1 MASYVAYL
9 IYFLCVTMVRPQS
22 VCKRGGYPLKWSV
35 MEIRFPKGRA
45 WVKFL
50 DLPLR
55 VKFLLSFLA
64 VISFGG
70 IVSLIFGTRLE
81 HRTIFSLAQA
91 KVRHD
96 LASAWTVYNEKLNDI
111 RDIVRLNASR
121 DAIQKALVTRDRE
134 TLRRLLG
141 RVQREFAL
149 DILTI
154 TDETGKVVARARRP
168 ESFGDDQSQDPLLSR
183 AFSHEVVTATEIV
196 PRAELLKEGED
207 LAERA
212 YLELIPTPKA
222 APRPEA
228 REENGMM
235 LKAAAPVLAE
245 DGRLLGAL
253 YGGILLNR
261 NYEIVDRVKDIVFK
275 GEKYK
280 DKEIGTV
287 TIFQNDLRIST
298 NVTDEAGRRAIGTRV
313 SREVYEAVLVRGQP
327 WIGRAFVVNHWYIT
341 AYEPIRNFRRDIIGM
356 LYVGMLEKPYIDLR
370 NNVMLT
376 FAGIAGLCV
385 IILLILL
392 SVITSSIINPLQ
404 RMVLATQ
411 KIAQGDLNHKVDI
424 TFQDEIGKL
433 AQSFNQ
439 MTENLKTANEN
450 LIQWGKTLEKRVEER
465 TRELREMQDFLIQSE
480 KLASLGKIAAGIAHE
495 INNPLTSILI
505 NTHLM
510 LEKLDKKQEFY
521 ENLSLIAEE
530 TSRCTQIVKGLL
542 EFARQSP
549 PQKVFTDINELIDR
563 TTQLLEN
570 QASFQNVR
578 IVKELD
584 RTLPL
589 LKLDRGKIQQVF
601 WNLMVNACE
610 AMPKG
615 GQLSI
620 STRLSS
626 DKKFVEV
633 RFIDTGIGI
642 PKENIHKLF
651 DPFFTTKASGT
662 GLGLAISYG
671 IIQQHQGWIE
681 VKSEPGQGTMFM
693 VSFPIEVQPHSINKG
708 GIPHA

>member
-1 MASYVAYL
+1 MPIKS
-9 IYFLCVTMVRPQS
+9 P
-22 VCKRGGYPLKWSV
+22 
-35 MEIRFPKGRA
+35 GRKA
-45 WVKFL
+45 WQKFL

-55 VKFLLSFLA
+55 VKFILSFLA

-121 DAIQKALVTRDRE
+121 DAIQRALMSRDRE
-134 TLRRLLG
+134 TLCRLLS

-154 TDETGKVVARARRP
+154 TDETGTVVARASHP
-168 ESFGDDQSQDPLLSR
+168 ESFGDDQSQDPLVSR

-222 APRPEA
+222 APRTEA

-235 LKAAAPVLAE
+235 LKAAAPVLAD
-245 DGRLLGAL
+245 DGQLLGAL

-287 TIFQNDLRIST
+287 TIFQSDLRIST

-313 SREVYEAVLVRGQP
+313 SREVYEAVLIRGQP

-341 AYEPIRNFRRDIIGM
+341 AYEPIRNISRDIIGM

-385 IILLILL
+385 VILLILL

-411 KIAQGDLNHKVDI
+411 KIAQGDLNHKVGID
-424 TFQDEIGKL
+424 FKDEIGKL

-439 MTENLKTANEN
+439 MTENLKAANEN

-510 LEKLDKKQEFY
+510 LEKLNKREGFY
-521 ENLSLIAEE
+521 ENLNLIAEE

-549 PQKVFTDINELIDR
+549 PQKVFTDINDLIDR

-570 QASFQNVR
+570 QASFQNIR
-578 IVKELD
+578 IIKELD

-589 LKLDRGKIQQVF
+589 LKLDRSKIQQVF

-620 STRLSS
+620 STRASS
-626 DKKFVEV
+626 DKKFIEV
-633 RFIDTGIGI
+633 RFIDTGVGI

-651 DPFFTTKASGT
+651 DPFFTTKTTGT

-693 VSFPIEVQPHSINKG
+693 VSFPVESPSHQIDKG

>member
-1 MASYVAYL
+1 MS
-9 IYFLCVTMVRPQS
+9 VRFSGRKIWQ
-22 VCKRGGYPLKWSV
+22 
-35 MEIRFPKGRA
+35 RF
-45 WVKFL
+45 F

-55 VKFLLSFLA
+55 VKFILSFLA

-70 IVSLIFGTRLE
+70 LVSLFFGTRLE

-96 LASAWTVYNEKLNDI
+96 LASAWTVYDEKLNDI

-121 DAIQKALVTRDRE
+121 DSIQKAILTRDRQS
-134 TLRRLLG
+134 LCQLLG
-141 RVQREFAL
+141 RVRREFGL
-149 DILTI
+149 DVLTA
-154 TDETGKVVARARRP
+154 TDETGKVLARARRP
-168 ESFGDDQSQDPLLSR
+168 ETSGDDQSRDPLVRQAL
-183 AFSHEVVTATEIV
+183 ANEVVTSTEIV
-196 PRAELLKEGED
+196 SRDELTKEGED

-212 YLELIPTPKA
+212 HLEFIPTPKA
-222 APRPEA
+222 APRIET

-235 LKAAAPVLAE
+235 LKAAGPIVTD
-245 DGRLLGAL
+245 DGRLVGVL

-280 DKEIGTV
+280 GKEIGTV

-298 NVTDEAGRRAIGTRV
+298 NVTDEAGQRAIGTRV
-313 SREVYEAVLVRGQP
+313 SREVDEAVLIQGQP

-341 AYEPIRNFRRDIIGM
+341 AYEPIRNSQGNIIGM

-376 FAGIAGLCV
+376 FTGIAGLCAV
-385 IILLILL
+385 ILLLIL

-411 KIAQGDLNHKVDI
+411 KIAQGDLNHKVGID
-424 TFQDEIGKL
+424 FKDEIGKL

-439 MTENLKTANEN
+439 MTENLKAANEN
-450 LIQWGKTLEKRVEER
+450 LFQWGKTLEKRVEER
-465 TRELREMQDFLIQSE
+465 TKELREMQDFLVQSE

-510 LEKLDKKQEFY
+510 LEKLDKKDEFF

-530 TSRCTQIVKGLL
+530 TSRCTHIVKGLL

-549 PQKVFTDINELIDR
+549 PQKAFTDINELIER

-570 QASFQNVR
+570 QASFQNIR
-578 IVKELD
+578 IIRELD
-584 RTLPL
+584 RSLPL
-589 LKLDRGKIQQVF
+589 LKLDRSKIQQVF

-610 AMPKG
+610 AMPRG

-620 STRLSS
+620 STRLSN

-633 RFIDTGIGI
+633 RFIDTGVGI
-642 PKENIHKLF
+642 PKEHIHKLF
-651 DPFFTTKASGT
+651 DPFFTTKTSGT

-671 IIQQHQGWIE
+671 IIQQHQGKIE
-681 VKSEPGQGTMFM
+681 VKSELGQGTVFM
-693 VSFPIEVQPHSINKG
+693 VSIPTEDHSQLINNG
-708 GIPHA
+708 GTSNARKN